1 MCGICGEI
9 VFTGH
14 EASTRAVKAMMAK
27 MTARGPDTSGCLLQG
42 GVVFG
47 HRRLKIIDL
56 SEKARQPMVDSHLG
70 IDIVFNGCIYNYQ
83 ELRHELTERG
93 YNFFSSGDTEVI
105 IKAFH
110 AWGPAC
116 VEKFNGMFAFAIHER
131 HSGRTVLARDRLGI
145 KPLYLASNTKK
156 LRFAS
161 SLPALL
167 AAGEVDTDLDPAA
180 LHHYLHWH
188 AVVPPPLTI
197 LKGVRKL
204 PPATFRIY
212 EKDGSF
218 SDTVYWKLQLR
229 QDSDDLKR
237 SEEEW
242 MDMVLDSLR
251 HAVRRRMVADVPV
264 GVLLSGGVDSSLL
277 VGLLAEEGQKNLNTF
292 SVGFEEAGGEKG
304 DEFYYS
310 DIIAEHF
317 QTQHHQIFVPSAE
330 LLDLLPRTIEAMSEP
345 MVSYDNVGF
354 YQLSH
359 EVSKYVKVVQ
369 SGQGADEVFGGYHW
383 YPPLVDSTDP
393 VADYCRVFFD
403 RDQEEYE
410 QTVSSAYHGRNYS
423 REFVERHFSAG
434 HAERA
439 VDKALHLDTTVMLV
453 DDPVKRV
460 DNMTM
465 AHSLEAR
472 VPFLDHELV
481 EMAARIPAE
490 LKLRQSGKGILKEA
504 ARKVVPAAVIDRPK
518 GYFPV
523 PALKHIEG
531 PYLTFV
537 RDFLTSKK
545 ARERG
550 LLRGDYLENLLA
562 NPKEHITPLRG
573 SKLWQVALLEIW
585 LQTHG
590 I

>member
-110 AWGPAC
+110 AWGSAC

-317 QTQHHQIFVPSAE
+317 QNVTGKRLGNGARHVRVDECIRADHQRPGRQHGHDHVGVILLWFQIEAKRQRQFEGFVHCSATARVHPARDTAKSQAAGAIQHHRP
-330 LLDLLPRTIEAMSEP
+330 
-345 MVSYDNVGF
+345 
-354 YQLSH
+354 
-359 EVSKYVKVVQ
+359 
-369 SGQGADEVFGGYHW
+369 GQFGN
-383 YPPLVDSTDP
+383 
-393 VADYCRVFFD
+393 
-403 RDQEEYE
+403 Q
-410 QTVSSAYHGRNYS
+410 
-423 REFVERHFSAG
+423 
-434 HAERA
+434 
-439 VDKALHLDTTVMLV
+439 
-453 DDPVKRV
+453 
-460 DNMTM
+460 
-465 AHSLEAR
+465 
-472 VPFLDHELV
+472 
-481 EMAARIPAE
+481 IPA
-490 LKLRQSGKGILKEA
+490 
-504 ARKVVPAAVIDRPK
+504 
-518 GYFPV
+518 
-523 PALKHIEG
+523 
-531 PYLTFV
+531 
-537 RDFLTSKK
+537 
-545 ARERG
+545 
-550 LLRGDYLENLLA
+550 
-562 NPKEHITPLRG
+562 
-573 SKLWQVALLEIW
+573 
-585 LQTHG
+585 
-590 I
+590 